1 MACDNTLRRDD
12 CGDDYEVTTTHGGDG
27 DAAMIM
33 IVDVFLVVYFPAHD
47 GCTRSNCDMLMYIV
61 DSKHCPVKGK
71 ARYIL
76 SAAELARPGA
86 ATVSFP

>member
-1 MACDNTLRRDD
+1 MHCGGNYDND
-12 CGDDYEVTTTHGGDG
+12 CGDGYEVTTHGSDC
-27 DAAMIM
+27 DATGTMIM

-61 DSKHCPVKGK
+61 DSKQCPVKGK